1 MSLAT
6 LKKQSNI
13 SSLIDEYNKQTTP
26 KIPNHLMMIE
36 SGNQNLIS
44 QVMVMP

>member
-26 KIPNHLMMIE
+26 QDTKSFDDDRFWKP
-36 SGNQNLIS
+36 
-44 QVMVMP
+44 